1 MNLAVSIMEVDSL
14 LPFEMLLEM
23 ESHQSI
29 RDEYDFVPRE
39 ILSDRKVI
47 AAGNA
52 NITLSLDCSR
62 GVDVAGHWGIWIDGF
77 QGPHIRCRYAF

>member
-29 RDEYDFVPRE
+29 RDEYDFVPGRFSA
-39 ILSDRKVI
+39 IVR
-47 AAGNA
+47 
-52 NITLSLDCSR
+52 
-62 GVDVAGHWGIWIDGF
+62 
-77 QGPHIRCRYAF
+77 